1 MSDPPAIGDGGVP
14 VKNPLR
20 MTFEQLNSLPL
31 WRRMPTLSLDE
42 MSAVKLMNRVDTKY
56 VLGEKQCLE
65 MLRMAAD
72 DYSVQTIGE
81 CRACR
86 YATLYYDTADRR
98 MYTLHHDRHL
108 ARQKI
113 RTRTYVESGVSFVE
127 VKDKTNKGRTKKRRM
142 HIADDAFAAV
152 TRDEGA
158 VGFLR
163 AAAHYAPETIT
174 PALATTFERITLVNH
189 ARTERLTIDWNLRF
203 TDVRARGGTVADPH
217 LCAAGVRDGALS
229 LAADVDGMTARV
241 DGMVIVELKQDGL
254 APSPMKR
261 ILGQLRIRPLK
272 VSKYCI
278 GTALSVPQAKSNRFK
293 AKIRR
298 IIKAINGKTDNA

>member
-1 MSDPPAIGDGGVP
+1 
-14 VKNPLR
+14 
-20 MTFEQLNSLPL
+20 
-31 WRRMPTLSLDE
+31 MPTLSLDE

-56 VLGEKQCLE
+56 VLSEEQCLE

-81 CRACR
+81 YRACR

-108 ARQKI
+108 VRQKI

-127 VKDKTNKGRTKKRRM
+127 VKNKTNKGRTKKRRM
-142 HIADDAFAAV
+142 RIAAADFAAV
-152 TRDEGA
+152 TRDDEA
-158 VGFLR
+158 AEFLR
-163 AAAHYAPETIT
+163 GTARYAPETIT
-174 PALATTFERITLVNH
+174 PALATSFERITLVNH

-203 TDVRARGGTVADPH
+203 TDVRLHGGTVADPNR
-217 LCAAGVRDGALS
+217 CAAGVSDTALS
-229 LAADVDGMTARV
+229 LSAGDDGITASV
-241 DGMVIVELKQDGL
+241 DGMVIVELKQDGM

-278 GTALSVPQAKSNRFK
+278 GTALSNPHVKSNRFK
-293 AKIRR
+293 SKIRR
-298 IIKAINGKTDNA
+298 IIKVVNDKTNDA

>member
-1 MSDPPAIGDGGVP
+1 
-14 VKNPLR
+14 
-20 MTFEQLNSLPL
+20 MTFEQLNTLTL
-31 WRRMPTLSLDE
+31 WRHMPTLSLDE

-56 VLGEKQCLE
+56 VLSEEQCLE

-86 YATLYYDTADRR
+86 YETLYYDTDDRR
-98 MYTLHHDRHL
+98 MYMSHHDRKL

-127 VKDKTNKGRTKKRRM
+127 VKNKTNKGRTKKRRM
-142 HIADDAFAAV
+142 RIDFADVAAV
-152 TRDEGA
+152 TRNADAAE
-158 VGFLR
+158 FLR
-163 AAAHYAPETIT
+163 AKANYPPESIT
-174 PALATTFERITLVNH
+174 PALATNFERITLVNH
-189 ARTERLTIDWNLRF
+189 ARTERLTIDWNLTF
-203 TDVRARGGTVADPH
+203 TDVRARGGADGARNR
-217 LCAAGVRDGALS
+217 CTSGIADGALS
-229 LAADVDGMTARV
+229 IAAGDCGATVSVG
-241 DGMVIVELKQDGL
+241 GMVIVELKQDGM

-261 ILGQLRIRPLK
+261 ILGRLRIRPLK

-278 GTALSVPQAKSNRFK
+278 GTALSNPRVKSNRFK

-298 IIKAINGKTDNA
+298 IIKTINGKTNNA